1 MRSKK
6 TRRAIRQLA
15 RDARDRA
22 KPPDPVLNGIPVPSE
37 DAGSGSSAIPTAEL
51 VEEALD
57 VSSVPLSQAETAALP
72 AIPTSSQND
81 PNAETEGGTDP
92 GMRTDGPPE
101 PPRKLGFSCPCGAI
115 LTAPRELYD
124 KRMFCKSCGEVL
136 LLNLLYKADLQR
148 FEIYPLR
155 ATPEA

>member
-15 RDARDRA
+15 RDAQNRA
-22 KPPDPVLNGIPVPSE
+22 KQPDPPAS
-37 DAGSGSSAIPTAEL
+37 DAIPTAEL
-51 VEEALD
+51 VED
-57 VSSVPLSQAETAALP
+57 VPISQAETVALP
-72 AIPTSSQND
+72 ALPRPSVND
-81 PNAETEGGTDP
+81 PAAETEGGTDA
-92 GMRTDGPPE
+92 GERTNGPPE
-101 PPRKLGFSCPCGAI
+101 PPRKIGFSCPCGAI
-115 LTAPRELYD
+115 LSAPRELYD